1 MNAFVSPLGG
11 ARRQMPVPSS
21 SEATVAGPNMARQ
34 NSFAA
39 KLPAPAQAVGGAMQ
53 NAFASKAAA
62 PMPMMSPAQNPFAIS
77 QPASPGPLANA
88 FKGFAT
94 GLLGVDKVNA
104 MDDRYKAQD
113 MEESKKK
120 LAMLQQFRAMP
131 VEQRMAA
138 LPQLSQAIGKE
149 VPQEVM
155 SDQAIDA
162 QLAMMQGQLGIAPAT
177 PEYLNLGGGAVGK
190 VANGQFSMAHE
201 APTEPAKPTI
211 VNNRVIDPNDP
222 TKVIADYSDPTKPP
236 SLPEG
241 MWYGPDGKGQPQPI
255 PGYEGMRGRIAAAGR
270 APSDGQDTY
279 RPATAEDRARWGLPP
294 EGAFKI
300 NQRTG
305 EPAAISGARAAS
317 DYSPTEVRGFR
328 DKADGLLILQN
339 AVQKYV
345 STLEEMGGPQLLDTP
360 LNAENSQ
367 ALKTAHALITS
378 AIKQADTLGALDQGV
393 KDLVAAVIPDPVGWS
408 TWGKSTD
415 SIKKGAEQLYESIE
429 FKQSRIPEE
438 YRFGSTGAAPPEQLT
453 PQYTPKEVTQAKLAL
468 QNWDYLPA
476 SMRTPQARALAEKVA
491 GVAKPTAA
499 DASDD
504 DILSA
509 LGLK

>member
-1 MNAFVSPLGG
+1 MANMLTMPPSKAVAALTPKESGTSPLPPAAPKPAANALATNAMGNTAMTPQKSPYAAAMAPKPQSLVNG
-11 ARRQMPVPSS
+11 AIDGFMRGFRPEQWQADQDKTKLDGAERAKQTLALMQQQRQIPAEQRAQWWQQNADQIGQIVGADVKSLPMD
-21 SEATVAGPNMARQ
+21 A
-34 NSFAA
+34 NSF
-39 KLPAPAQAVGGAMQ
+39 
-53 NAFASKAAA
+53 
-62 PMPMMSPAQNPFAIS
+62 
-77 QPASPGPLANA
+77 
-88 FKGFAT
+88 
-94 GLLGVDKVNA
+94 
-104 MDDRYKAQD
+104 
-113 MEESKKK
+113 
-120 LAMLQQFRAMP
+120 
-131 VEQRMAA
+131 
-138 LPQLSQAIGKE
+138 
-149 VPQEVM
+149 
-155 SDQAIDA
+155 SDQALDGQI
-162 QLAMMQGQLGIAPAT
+162 AMMSAKLGIAPAT
-177 PEYLNLGGGAVGK
+177 PEPMTAYQLFQKEQA
-190 VANGQFSMAHE
+190 E
-201 APTEPAKPTI
+201 AAAKKPTYFNTADGVVSI
-211 VNNRVIDPNDP
+211 GEDGKGTLAYDAPNKP
-222 TKVIADYSDPTKPP
+222 AD
-236 SLPEG
+236 LPEG

-328 DKADGLLILQN
+328 DKADGLLTLKN

-360 LNAENSQ
+360 LNAKNSQ

-393 KDLVAAVIPDPVGWS
+393 QNLVNSIIQDPVGWG
-408 TWGKSTD
+408 TFGKSTD
-415 SIKKGAEQLYESIE
+415 SIKQGASQLYDSID
-429 FKQSRIPEE
+429 FKLSRVPEE
-438 YRFGSTGAAPPEQLT
+438 YRNGSTGAAPPEQPT

-491 GVAKPTAA
+491 GVAKPTAE